1 MLNGLKGANM
11 SNHNVDDRVLSRMGA
26 RVLTSQEMDQVG
38 GSFGTGICTYDP
50 KTGFFDHDC
59 SPPPG

>member
-1 MLNGLKGANM
+1 M

-59 SPPPG
+59 TPPPG